1 MARSR
6 ARLLLAAS
14 AAAALPL
21 ALACNDIIGLSDFE
35 RGECPGARCGDG
47 SAFDAAIDTGVDA
60 AADAPAETGGGADEV
75 SWARWPM
82 PDHDASAPVSVAYT
96 AGAGEV
102 EDGVTGL
109 VWKQPMPPEAATRTF
124 EQARALCAGL
134 PGGPWRLPKR
144 IELVTLLH
152 PEGTATRI
160 DQETFPGTVR
170 GPYWTSSEV
179 RGLNRTVT
187 GEFWIVN
194 FDSALLGKAD
204 PAETVA
210 VRCVKGTN

>member
-47 SAFDAAIDTGVDA
+47 GDFDGAIDTGVDA
-60 AADAPAETGGGADEV
+60 GTDAPAETGGGADEV

-82 PDHDASAPVSVAYT
+82 PEHDASAPVSVTYT
-96 AGAGEV
+96 VGAGEV

-109 VWKQPMPPEAATRTF
+109 VWRQPMPAEGASRTF
-124 EQARALCAGL
+124 EQASALCAGL
-134 PGGPWRLPKR
+134 SGGPWRLPKR

-152 PEGTATRI
+152 PEGTAPRI
-160 DQETFPGTVR
+160 DKERFPGTIR
-170 GPYWTSSEV
+170 GAYWTSSEV

-187 GEFWIVN
+187 GEYWIVS
-194 FDSALLGKAD
+194 FESALLDKAD
-204 PAETVA
+204 PAETAA
-210 VRCVKGTN
+210 VRCVKGAN